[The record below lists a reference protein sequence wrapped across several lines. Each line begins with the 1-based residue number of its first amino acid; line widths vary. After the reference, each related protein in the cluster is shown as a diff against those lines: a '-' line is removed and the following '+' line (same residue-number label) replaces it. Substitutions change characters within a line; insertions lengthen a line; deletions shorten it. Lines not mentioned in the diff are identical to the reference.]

1 MIKLYMDATK
11 SQIECI
17 ASGDTKVICAELA
30 CVIQRMYAGL
40 HQNNPA
46 AAELRINDRDYQ
58 KGDTIRFLPVTDEGR
73 PAEHEITDKRY
84 TITHV
89 LTNVQGLIP
98 GYAVLSIREVQK

>member
-1 MIKLYMDATK
+1 MSREHRIKL
-11 SQIECI
+11 QECYC
-17 ASGDTKVICAELA
+17 DTVMMRDK
-30 CVIQRMYAGL
+30 R
-40 HQNNPA
+40 
-46 AAELRINDRDYQ
+46 AELRINDRDYQ

-98 GYAVLSIREVQK
+98 GYAILSIREVQK